1 MIMLKSTHDKILG
14 FILTMW
20 YVNSTESGIKKILL
34 NMFYINYVV
43 CKFNWSSLNSTL
55 AFLFYIN
62 YVVCKS
68 GMSRPTVLNASSF
81 ILTMWYVN

>member
-1 MIMLKSTHDKILG
+1 MWYVNMIMLKSTHDKILG

-43 CKFNWSSLNSTL
+43 CKSNTL
-55 AFLFYIN
+55 LLCYCSICMFYIN
-62 YVVCKS
+62 YVVCK
-68 GMSRPTVLNASSF
+68 
-81 ILTMWYVN
+81 